1 MANARKGR
9 TRTNTDTVTLSGELL
24 DRIFEHVSTT
34 GEPLLRPWREDDV
47 GHVSAWQQD
56 DGSYELVDTH
66 LNDFLNGC
74 DGWEEF
80 AEYAEIDV
88 SSLIELLGAR
98 GYPWDLPDED
108 EDPDDW
114 PAIDAFEAA
123 EYIGDALPLSKV
135 DSLRTLIPRTVRWD
149 RTTKYPDIPRD
160 VLVALEWLGGN
171 GTVTVH
177 DECWEM
183 RGGSPSRFVDV
194 PSAMALSC
202 LQAALDQVGAKI
214 CIGVETG

>member
-56 DGSYELVDTH
+56 DGSYELVDAH
-66 LNDFLNGC
+66 LNIFLNGC
-74 DGWEEF
+74 DDWEDF
-80 AEYAEIDV
+80 AKYAGVDIYTLGEL
-88 SSLIELLGAR
+88 LIER
-98 GYPWDLPDED
+98 DYPWGAPVEG
-108 EDPDDW
+108 EDPGGW
-114 PAIDAFEAA
+114 GFDAFEVAA
-123 EYIGDALPLSKV
+123 YIGDALPLSQV
-135 DSLRTLIPRTVRWD
+135 DRLQSLIPRTVRWD
-149 RTTKYPDIPRD
+149 RSTKYPDIPRD

-171 GTVTVH
+171 GAVTVH

-202 LQAALDQVGAKI
+202 LQAALDQVGANI
-214 CIGVETG
+214 YLDVEKR